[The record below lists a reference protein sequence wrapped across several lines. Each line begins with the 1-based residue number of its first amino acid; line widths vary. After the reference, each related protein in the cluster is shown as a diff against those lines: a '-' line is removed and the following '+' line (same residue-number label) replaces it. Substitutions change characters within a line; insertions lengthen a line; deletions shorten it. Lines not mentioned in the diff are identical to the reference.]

1 MRRSLLSAVCSA
13 LLPLACSKFGDAE
26 GEFDLLKA
34 DDDTIVEHTDDEACC
49 ESARMNMR
57 MALFAKFMAQLPKRE
72 EQPKSTK
79 PEPFDPD
86 NKLNTSWFCDFS
98 KINSFHYIYSGGYA
112 QSEKNTQFH
121 DEFGQFGGERA
132 DWTSAAFNAER
143 DMLFAPM
150 IPKNAHS
157 TLCACVMPSHF
168 EYFDRPGGLGEDLK
182 KGKLDLD
189 KVMKYSVVRN
199 PLGRFFSSHSQMEAF
214 LAGVGSHSLHCCP
227 NSH

>member
-1 MRRSLLSAVCSA
+1 MSKYIITTVLGLC
-13 LLPLACSKFGDAE
+13 LA
-26 GEFDLLKA
+26 
-34 DDDTIVEHTDDEACC
+34 I
-49 ESARMNMR
+49 
-57 MALFAKFMAQLPKRE
+57 P
-72 EQPKSTK
+72 
-79 PEPFDPD
+79 
-86 NKLNTSWFCDFS
+86 
-98 KINSFHYIYSGGYA
+98 GYA

-121 DEFGQFGGERA
+121 DEFGQYGGERS

-157 TLCACVMPSHF
+157 TMLACVMPSHF

-214 LAGVGSHSLHCCP
+214 LAGVSSRSLHRSPGHIAHIAALLKCVALFVLTIFG
-227 NSH
+227 